1 MPSHLTRVVFR
12 SIVANKPL
20 LCRGCQSRPPRP
32 RVALQHGIGVVSP
45 AQRRTFFGMFK
56 SQRKIKPA
64 EKPPGLDELAGLAY
78 AQRQALRLP
87 PPPDIAAA
95 LTAFFAQRTA
105 RFEEFHVQHALNAY
119 RYLAEH
125 PKEDGT
131 PWFTQGELENMVY
144 KLVCAPQP
152 GGEAHL
158 ELGRLLHAEVKRLHE
173 LEWQES
179 GAKAPTA
186 LRKYQTLKLWRL
198 VQLLTAFGA
207 SIEARDIAV
216 ATFSWPKSPNQDE
229 QNAILTSWHLVLQG
243 LAREQNTAELVRTV
257 QMMQELSVPWI
268 SPMQNTLVAYFASK
282 TDLPQAKHWYLQP
295 TVDIKVNSLTR
306 LEKDSALPRL
316 LRACALSGDHAFG
329 HQVVASLLQEM
340 PDKPTWD
347 AIFLWSAAIG
357 KGPDEID
364 RMMNVMIRRNSEQRQ
379 KNPSTPL
386 IQPDIDTINQLVE
399 FAMSKQD
406 SYSAERYVALA
417 EKRGIFPNERTF
429 TMQIQYRLSIR
440 DVDGARAAYFGL
452 QGDNSGDEQS
462 LSAINQLIRALCLS
476 QHSHF
481 EDLMAIVDDL
491 HERKARFEPETVAA
505 LCLLHLRRGEAHD
518 AVDLLQVHAFHFT
531 PDQRAIIRKT
541 LSAYILEGQ
550 TSTADAWDA
559 YQILRQ
565 SFPETPREDRIPIM
579 NDFFA
584 RKRSDMACHVF
595 FHMRNETHPAL
606 TTTKAVYVDAFTG
619 FARNADAESL
629 ELAHNQLKLD
639 LNVEMDTQ
647 LRNALML
654 AHAATGNNNK
664 ALEIWAE
671 IGNSKEGPTYNSIA
685 IAFRSCEGMPFGD
698 EHAKSIWRR
707 LKEMDID
714 IDKTIYTAFLGA
726 IARNHLHDEALALV
740 ESAEEEYGFKLDL
753 YTWVLLPLSIRLLY

>member
-20 LCRGCQSRPPRP
+20 LCRGCLSRPQRP
-32 RVALQHGIGVVSP
+32 RIALQHGTGTGTAMGSGLP
-45 AQRRTFFGMFK
+45 AQRRTFFGLFK
-56 SQRKIKPA
+56 QQRKIKPA
-64 EKPPGLDELAGLAY
+64 EKPPGLDVLAGLAS
-78 AQRQALRLP
+78 AQREALRLP
-87 PPPDIAAA
+87 PPADIADA
-95 LTAFFAQRTA
+95 LAAFFAQKSL
-105 RFEEFHVQHALNAY
+105 RFEKFHVQHALNAY
-119 RYLAEH
+119 RYLVEH

-131 PWFTQGELENMVY
+131 PWFARRELDSMVY
-144 KLVCAPQP
+144 KLICAPQP

-158 ELGRLLHAEVKRLHE
+158 QLGRLIHTEVKRLHE
-173 LEWQES
+173 LESHES
-179 GAKAPTA
+179 EAKPSTA
-186 LRKYQTLKLWRL
+186 LTRYQTQKLWRF
-198 VQLLTAFGA
+198 VQLLTTFGA
-207 SIEARDIAV
+207 SLEARDIAV
-216 ATFSWPKSPNQDE
+216 ATFGWPKSPTQDE
-229 QNAILTSWHLVLQG
+229 QSAILRSWHLVLQG
-243 LAREQNTAELVRTV
+243 LAHEDNETELLRTV
-257 QMMQELSVPWI
+257 QIMRELLVPWTP
-268 SPMQNTLVAYFASK
+268 SMQNALVGYFVGK
-282 TDLPQAKHWYLQP
+282 KNLPQAKQWYQQP
-295 TVDIKVNSLTR
+295 TVYIEVPNSKSF
-306 LEKDSALPRL
+306 EKKASALPQL

-329 HQVVASLLQEM
+329 HQVVASLLHEM

-364 RMMNVMIRRNSEQRQ
+364 RMMNVMARRNTEQRQ
-379 KNPSTPL
+379 KNPSATL
-386 IQPDIDTINQLVE
+386 VQPDIDTINMLVE

-406 SYSAERYVALA
+406 SYSAERYVALG
-417 EKRGIFPNERTF
+417 EKRGIYPNERTF

-440 DVDGARAAYFGL
+440 DIDGARAAYFGL
-452 QGDNSGDEQS
+452 QGDKSGDERS
-462 LSAINQLIRALCLS
+462 VVAINQLIQALCLS
-476 QHSHF
+476 PQGHF
-481 EDLMAIVDDL
+481 DDLMAIVDDL
-491 HERKARFEPETVAA
+491 HERKARFDPETIAA

-541 LSAYILEGQ
+541 LSAFILEGQ

-559 YQILRQ
+559 YQIMRR
-565 SFPETPREDRIPIM
+565 SFPETPRADRIPVM

-606 TTTKAVYVDAFTG
+606 TTTKAVYVAAFTG

-654 AHAATGNNNK
+654 AHAATGNNQK

-714 IDKTIYTAFLGA
+714 IDKTIYTAYLGA

-740 ESAEEEYGFKLDL
+740 ESAEAEYGLKLDM
-753 YTWVLLPLSIRLLY
+753 YM